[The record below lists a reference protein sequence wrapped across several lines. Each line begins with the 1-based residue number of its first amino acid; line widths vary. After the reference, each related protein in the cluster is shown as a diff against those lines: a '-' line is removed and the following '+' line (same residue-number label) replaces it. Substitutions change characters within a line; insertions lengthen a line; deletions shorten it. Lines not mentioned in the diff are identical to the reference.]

1 LHEGKAVEHARLSEV
16 GVPNVHILIL
26 SCSRRRQ
33 SKGGDISMWQLRMV
47 MDDIAYDYISYLIQ
61 MSSLLI
67 NEPTPASVLAVHT
80 MRTSMG
86 VYTFISHRLTF

>member
-1 LHEGKAVEHARLSEV
+1 
-16 GVPNVHILIL
+16 
-26 SCSRRRQ
+26 
-33 SKGGDISMWQLRMV
+33 MWQLRMV